1 MSPEDQTPPRPPDG
15 PPPAASA
22 QKTMVIS
29 FPLEEIPSEKAGAMI
44 GRYRLLQTLGE
55 GGMGTVWMA
64 EQEEPVR
71 RRVALKIIKLGM
83 DTKEIIARFES
94 ERQALALMDHP
105 NIAKVLDAGATTQ
118 GRPYFVMELVR
129 GVKITDYCDQHR
141 LPTRERLELF
151 SQCCRAIQHAHQKG
165 IIHRDIKPS
174 NMLISIHDGVPA
186 PKVIDFGIAKATS
199 GQRLTDKTLC
209 TELEQVLGTPA
220 YMSPEQAEMTSL
232 DIDTRSDIYSLGVV
246 LYELLTGR
254 TPFDPTELMAGGVD
268 SMRRTI
274 RETDPLRPSVRL
286 SALAAANR
294 TQVAR
299 QRNTE
304 PPELI
309 QTLRGD
315 LDWLVMKCLEKDRTR
330 RYETANDLA
339 LDVHRHLDCK
349 PVEARP
355 PSNLYRFR
363 RLVRRNKLAV
373 GAVTIISLLL
383 VVGAIVSAWEA
394 GVQKRLRLAAQE
406 AQGRAETAANQSREV
421 ARFLESMLEGVS
433 PSVAKEHDTT
443 ILRHILDQTAGQLS
457 ALQDQPA
464 VEAELRN
471 TLGVVYTA
479 LGQYQ
484 TAEQMHRLALAA
496 RQKLF
501 GSQSLDAVG
510 SLANLG
516 DDLLPEGNLTEAE
529 SCYRRALAIEEDHFG
544 AEDPNTATC
553 QSSLARVLSAEGK
566 LPEAEDYCQKALNT
580 RRKLLGENN
589 PAVAI
594 SLSSLATVLE
604 EQGKFSD
611 AEALAREALKKKSD
625 LLGEDDPGVATALSN
640 LGTVLRLEGKP
651 QEAQSNYERALT
663 LARKVLPREHPN
675 IATALNNLANILWD
689 EHKLQDAETLARQAL
704 DIRRKAMLPESIAD
718 SLDTL
723 AAIMG
728 DEGKTSDGESLYRE
742 SLALRQKSVG
752 EEHPAAA
759 ATLSHLGSLLEK
771 EGKLDEATDLLRR
784 CLSIREKTR
793 PDSWL
798 TFHSRSALGGSL
810 MRQKKYAQAEPL
822 LLSGCEGMQARIQT
836 IPAGSRFFV
845 KDSIQRLIDL
855 YQNAERPAEAVQWKK
870 KLDGFAA
877 SADNPSRHQ

>member
-1 MSPEDQTPPRPPDG
+1 
-15 PPPAASA
+15 
-22 QKTMVIS
+22 MVIS
-29 FPLEEIPSEKAGAMI
+29 LPLEEIPSENAGAVI
-44 GRYRLLQTLGE
+44 GRYRLLQTMGE

-83 DTKEIIARFES
+83 DTKQIIARFES

-105 NIAKVLDAGATTQ
+105 NIAKVLDAGATAQ

-141 LPTRERLELF
+141 LPARQRLGLF
-151 SQCCRAIQHAHQKG
+151 IQSCRAIQHAHQKG

-199 GQRLTDKTLC
+199 GQRLTDKTLF
-209 TELEQVLGTPA
+209 TEIEQVLGTPA

-254 TPFDPTELMAGGVD
+254 TPFDPAEMMAGGVD

-274 RETDPLRPSVRL
+274 RETDPMRPSVRL
-286 SALAAANR
+286 SAMAAADR

-304 PPELI
+304 PPKLI

-315 LDWLVMKCLEKDRTR
+315 LDWVVMKCLEKDRTR

-339 LDVHRHLDCK
+339 LDVQRHLDCK

-373 GAVTIISLLL
+373 GAVAIISLLL
-383 VVGAIVSAWEA
+383 IVGAVISAWEA
-394 GVQKRLRLAAQE
+394 GVQRRLRLAAQD

-421 ARFLESMLEGVS
+421 ARFLENMLEGVS

-443 ILRHILDQTAGQLS
+443 ILRNILDQTAERLS

-471 TLGVVYTA
+471 TIGVVYTA

-484 TAEQMHRLALAA
+484 PAEQMHRLALAA
-496 RQKLF
+496 RQRLF
-501 GSQSLDAVG
+501 GNQSLDVAG

-516 DDLLPEGNLTEAE
+516 DDLLQEGNLTEAE
-529 SCYRRALAIEEDHFG
+529 SCYRQALAIEEKLFG

-566 LPEAEDYCQKALNT
+566 LPEAEDYCRKSLNT
-580 RRKLLGENN
+580 RRKLLGEND

-594 SLSSLATVLE
+594 SLNTLATVLE
-604 EQGKFSD
+604 EQGKFGD
-611 AEALAREALKKKSD
+611 AESLERAVLKTRKN
-625 LLGEDDPGVATALSN
+625 LLGEDHPSVAISLSN
-640 LGTVLRLEGKP
+640 LGTVLRLEGKL
-651 QEAQSNYERALT
+651 QEAQSLYEQALR
-663 LARKVLPREHPN
+663 LSRKVLPPEHPN
-675 IATALNNLANILWD
+675 IATALNNLANVFWD
-689 EHKLQDAETLARQAL
+689 QHKLQDAETLARQAL
-704 DIRRKAMLPESIAD
+704 DARRKAMLPEKIAD

-723 AAIMG
+723 AAILA
-728 DEGKTSDGESLYRE
+728 DEGKTSDAESRYRE
-742 SLALRQKSVG
+742 SLALRQKLLG

-793 PDSWL
+793 PASWL

-810 MRQKKYAQAEPL
+810 VRQKQYDEAESL
-822 LLSGCEGMQARIQT
+822 LLSGCEGMQRRIQT

-845 KDSIQRLIDL
+845 RDAIQRLIDF
-855 YQNAERPAEAVQWKK
+855 YQNAQRPAEAARWKR
-870 KLDGFAA
+870 KLDDFVAA
-877 SADNPSRHQ
+877 ADNPPRQQ